1 MPKCVLDDYLSTDDA
16 LAWFEAQGTPV
27 PEGTFINHMHK
38 HIFPIPL
45 GSRVHRQTGEQSAMS
60 LAFTKRMLSQ
70 YTAGN
75 WPVHPTEAE
84 KSGIVDLVQLAEMS
98 GYSRASIKQRVF
110 TRKLIAYKTIGRVTV
125 VLRRD
130 AEKMRVRK

>member
-1 MPKCVLDDYLSTDDA
+1 
-16 LAWFEAQGTPV
+16 
-27 PEGTFINHMHK
+27 
-38 HIFPIPL
+38 
-45 GSRVHRQTGEQSAMS
+45 MS

-84 KSGIVDLVQLAEMS
+84 TNGIVDLVQLAEMS

-130 AEKMRVRK
+130 AEKMRARK